1 MDKGRIIATG
11 SPCQLIEQYV
21 TKEVVE
27 LRFPPGQVALAAE
40 RAGQFAERVE
50 TVADPILIY
59 TGDGDATAGHV
70 ASGRPVTATMFVRRA
85 GLEDVFLSLTGRHLV
100 D

>member
-1 MDKGRIIATG
+1 M
-11 SPCQLIEQYV
+11 

-50 TVADPILIY
+50 TVADRILIY

-70 ASGRPVTATMFVRRA
+70 ASAGLSPASMIVRRA
-85 GLEDVFLSLTGRHLV
+85 SLEDVFLSLTGRHLV